1 MFSLCVVRFPSRMNK
16 FGVAFLLMFV
26 VAFLLI
32 DDRWVVVTK
41 LRLKNFHLVA
51 TFSMFLV

>member
-41 LRLKNFHLVA
+41 LRLTNFHLVA
-51 TFSMFLV
+51 TFPMLLV

>member
-1 MFSLCVVRFPSRMNK
+1 MFSLCVVRFPARMTK

-41 LRLKNFHLVA
+41 LRLTNFHLVA
-51 TFSMFLV
+51 TFPMFLV